1 MNIDITSKAISKRIV
16 WYTLLLFSFTLSAQ
30 NIVLDDDEED
40 ISGRKLLLPY
50 ALYTESL
57 EFTVG
62 VLGGTSGYLQP
73 QTSFVVS
80 VLTTTNDSNALFL
93 SLRDYQLPFA
103 KRVFIEFIGSYAYY
117 TDQRVYTGF
126 NPGYPGEHGGSNDS
140 SDENFLRGSGDDQW
154 YDLKFKYLLPIGYG
168 ENKIINTFRL
178 KHGLLVDGQ
187 TGGDVWNPMISGRTN
202 FELSVF
208 SRYRTILEESG
219 ENVGNSEGITASLE
233 YDNRDFYVNPTK
245 GSLQKITVKHDFG
258 VLEGTDNW
266 SVIQLDLRKY
276 LYLGSTKKLRQSV
289 LALDYWTSYTPSWNP
304 SVDNLGPYIDG
315 RPPNSLGSTLGG
327 FFRLRA
333 YPVDRFSDK
342 AAIYYSAELRLMPK
356 WNPLGNMKILKPLNI
371 DWWQVVPFVEIGR
384 VAPQWS
390 ISELHTDMRKVLG
403 VGLRFMAQKAVFR
416 LDTAFADDSWSM
428 YAMVGQ
434 PF

>member
-1 MNIDITSKAISKRIV
+1 
-16 WYTLLLFSFTLSAQ
+16 LSFTLSAQ
-30 NIVLDDDEED
+30 NIVLDDDEKD
-40 ISGRKLLLPY
+40 ASGRKLLLPY
-50 ALYTESL
+50 AFYTESL

-73 QTSFVVS
+73 QTSFVAS
-80 VLTTTNDSNALFL
+80 VFTTSNDSNALFL

-126 NPGYPGEHGGSNDS
+126 NADFPGEHGGSNDS

-208 SRYRTILEESG
+208 SRHRTILEESG
-219 ENVGNSEGITASLE
+219 ENVGNSEGVTASLE

-245 GSLQKITVKHDFG
+245 GSLQKITMKHDFG
-258 VLEGTDNW
+258 VLEGSDNW

-276 LYLGSTKKLRQSV
+276 LYLGTSDKFRQSV

-342 AAIYYSAELRLMPK
+342 AAIYYSAELRLMPR
-356 WNPLGNMKILKPLNI
+356 WHPLGNMKVLKPLNI
-371 DWWQVVPFVEIGR
+371 DWWQIVPFVEIGR

-390 ISELHTDMRKVLG
+390 FSDLHTDMRKVLG

-416 LDTAFADDSWSM
+416 LDTSFSNDSWAM

>member
-1 MNIDITSKAISKRIV
+1 MNIDLTSKAILKRIV
-16 WYTLLLFSFTLSAQ
+16 SHTLLLLSFTLSAQ
-30 NIVLDDDEED
+30 NIVLDDDEKD
-40 ISGRKLLLPY
+40 ASGRKLLLPY
-50 ALYTESL
+50 AFYTESL

-73 QTSFVVS
+73 QTSFVAS
-80 VLTTTNDSNALFL
+80 VFTTSNDSNALFL

-126 NPGYPGEHGGSNDS
+126 NADFPGEHGGSNDS

-208 SRYRTILEESG
+208 SRHRTILEESG
-219 ENVGNSEGITASLE
+219 ENVGNSEGVTASLE

-245 GSLQKITVKHDFG
+245 GSLQKITMKHDFG
-258 VLEGTDNW
+258 VLEGSDNW

-276 LYLGSTKKLRQSV
+276 LYLGTSDKFRQSV

-342 AAIYYSAELRLMPK
+342 AAIYYSAELRLMPR
-356 WNPLGNMKILKPLNI
+356 WHPLGNMKVLKPLNI
-371 DWWQVVPFVEIGR
+371 DWWQIVPFVEIGR

-390 ISELHTDMRKVLG
+390 FSDLHTDMRKVLG

-416 LDTAFADDSWSM
+416 LDTSFSNDSWAM